1 MNKTTM
7 MNKENIVLKYLLE
20 NNEWITLTHDLL
32 FTEER
37 RLIKSLADQTIN
49 EGRTTSVQQI
59 GLLVKQL
66 DNIEALRKLKAIHE
80 TPLPDRAVFE
90 ELRLQLRLEAKG
102 RVLMEIANQALTPK
116 QYADVLKDLNDL
128 ELDNKPEVL
137 DPAISFKDW
146 SQHIAP
152 DEVYLDSGIEPLRG
166 TGTDTKIGDVFN
178 ILAAS
183 GNFKTGLMT
192 HITKSQIALGR
203 NVLFYSMEETAQSF
217 NARVGQGLLGLT
229 EWQYAQLTEDEIR
242 HRFRDR
248 KLGELDVIAGKV
260 IHIEDMAEEIK
271 ALELERGYKY
281 DFIIP
286 DYSAMIEVKNANKQA
301 REDQLISKIFRE
313 LKTIAINQNKVVVT
327 AIQANREGYG
337 KSKSPRVENTGG
349 SMGGVHVADMMVSLK
364 YKTNPGAPIR
374 PTLAEVEPDDVKGF
388 VKLTIR
394 KKRTGTI
401 AVDDAFIFEH
411 TANGNMTY
419 TDRMSDDMDDI
430 ERWDNLF
437 DTD

>member
-1 MNKTTM
+1 MNNQ

-49 EGRTTSVQQI
+49 EGRTTSIRQI
-59 GLLVKQL
+59 GILLDEL
-66 DNIEALRKLKAIHE
+66 DNREALRKLKAIHE

-116 QYADVLKDLNDL
+116 QYADVLKDLNAL
-128 ELDNKPEVL
+128 ELDDKPEVL
-137 DPAISFKDW
+137 EPAISFKDW

-152 DEVYLDSGIEPLRG
+152 DEVYLDSGIEPLKG

-203 NVLFYSMEETAQSF
+203 NVLYYSMEETAQSF

-242 HRFRDR
+242 HRFRDK

-260 IHIEDMAEEIK
+260 IHIEDMAAEIK

-313 LKTIAINQNKVVVT
+313 LKMIATNQHKVVVT

-364 YKTNPGAPIR
+364 YKTNPDADQR
-374 PTLAEVEPDDVKGF
+374 ATLADVKPDDIKGF

-401 AVDDAFIFEH
+401 AVDDAFIFQH

-419 TDRMSDDMDDI
+419 MDRMTDDMEDMT
-430 ERWDNLF
+430 RWDNLF

>member
-1 MNKTTM
+1 
-7 MNKENIVLKYLLE
+7 MNKENIVLKYLLA
-20 NNEWITLTHDLL
+20 NNEWITLTHDLI

-37 RLIKSLADQTIN
+37 RLIKSLADQTVR
-49 EGRTTSVQQI
+49 EGRQTSIQQI

-66 DNIEALRKLKAIHE
+66 DNYEALRKLKDIHQ
-80 TPLPDRAVFE
+80 TPMSDKAVFE
-90 ELRLQLRLEAKG
+90 ELRLQLRLEAKS
-102 RVLMEIANQALTPK
+102 RVLMEIANQQLTPK

-128 ELDNKPEVL
+128 ELDQKPEELNPPV
-137 DPAISFKDW
+137 SFKDW

-152 DEVYLDSGIEPLRG
+152 DLVYLDSGIEPLRG

-192 HITKSQIALGR
+192 SITKSQLVAGR

-242 HRFRDR
+242 HRFRDH
-248 KLGELDVIAGKV
+248 KLGELDVISGKV
-260 IHIEDMAEEIK
+260 IHIEDMAAEIK

-286 DYSAMIEVKNANKQA
+286 DYSAMIEVKNSSKQA

-313 LKTIAINQNKVVVT
+313 LKMIATTQGKVVVT

-364 YKTNPGAPIR
+364 YKTNPQAPQR
-374 PTLAEVEPDDVKGF
+374 ATLADVRPEDVKGF

-401 AVDDAFIFEH
+401 AVDDAFLFEH
-411 TANGNMTY
+411 TANGNMTF
-419 TDRMSDDMDDI
+419 TDRMTDDMDNI
-430 ERWDNLF
+430 EIWDNLF
-437 DTD
+437 DTE

>member
-1 MNKTTM
+1 
-7 MNKENIVLKYLLE
+7 MNKENIVLKYLLA
-20 NNEWITLTHDLL
+20 NNEWITLTHDLI

-37 RLIKSLADQTIN
+37 RLIKSLADQTVR
-49 EGRTTSVQQI
+49 EGRQTSIQQI

-66 DNIEALRKLKAIHE
+66 DNYEALRKLKDIHQ
-80 TPLPDRAVFE
+80 TPMPDKAVFE
-90 ELRLQLRLEAKG
+90 ELRLQLRLEAKS
-102 RVLMEIANQALTPK
+102 RVLMEIANQQLTPK

-128 ELDNKPEVL
+128 ELDQKPEELNPPVN
-137 DPAISFKDW
+137 FKDW

-152 DEVYLDSGIEPLRG
+152 DLVYLDSGIEPLRG
-166 TGTDTKIGDVFN
+166 TGTDTKIGDVVN

-192 HITKSQIALGR
+192 SITKSQLVAGR

-242 HRFRDR
+242 HRFRDH
-248 KLGELDVIAGKV
+248 KLGELDVISGKV
-260 IHIEDMAEEIK
+260 IHIEDMAAEIK

-286 DYSAMIEVKNANKQA
+286 DYSAMIEVKNSSKQA

-313 LKTIAINQNKVVVT
+313 LKMIATTQGKVVVT
-327 AIQANREGYG
+327 AIQANRDGYG

-364 YKTNPGAPIR
+364 YKTNPQAPQR
-374 PTLAEVEPDDVKGF
+374 ATLADVLPEDVKGF

-401 AVDDAFIFEH
+401 AVDDAFLFEH
-411 TANGNMTY
+411 TANGNMTF
-419 TDRMSDDMDDI
+419 TDRMTDDMDNI
-430 ERWDNLF
+430 EIWDNLF
-437 DTD
+437 DTE

>member
-1 MNKTTM
+1 

-20 NNEWITLTHDLL
+20 NNEWITLTHDLI

-37 RLIKSLADQTIN
+37 RLIKSLADQTVR
-49 EGRTTSVQQI
+49 EGRQTSIQQI

-66 DNIEALRKLKAIHE
+66 DNYEALRKLKAIHE
-80 TPLPDRAVFE
+80 TPMPDKAVFE
-90 ELRLQLRLEAKG
+90 ELRLQLRLEAKS
-102 RVLMEIANQALTPK
+102 RVLMEIANQELTPK

-128 ELDNKPEVL
+128 ELDQKPEELNPPV
-137 DPAISFKDW
+137 SFKDW

-152 DEVYLDSGIEPLRG
+152 DLVYLDSGIEPLRG

-192 HITKSQIALGR
+192 SITKSQLVAGR

-242 HRFRDR
+242 HRFRGR
-248 KLGELDVIAGKV
+248 QLGELDVISGKV
-260 IHIEDMAEEIK
+260 IHIEDMAAEIK

-286 DYSAMIEVKNANKQA
+286 DYSAMIEVKNSSKQA

-313 LKTIAINQNKVVVT
+313 LKMIATTQGKVVVT
-327 AIQANREGYG
+327 AIQANRDGYG

-364 YKTNPGAPIR
+364 YKTNPEAPQR
-374 PTLAEVEPDDVKGF
+374 ATLADVRPEDVKGF

-401 AVDDAFIFEH
+401 AVDDAFLFEH
-411 TANGNMTY
+411 TANGNMTF
-419 TDRMSDDMDDI
+419 TDRMTDDMDNI
-430 ERWDNLF
+430 EIWDNLF
-437 DTD
+437 DTE

>member
-1 MNKTTM
+1 MNNQ

-37 RLIKSLADQTIN
+37 RLIKSLADQTVN
-49 EGRTTSVQQI
+49 EGRPTSVHQI
-59 GLLVKQL
+59 GHLIKEL

-102 RVLMEIANQALTPK
+102 RVLMEIANQELTPK

-137 DPAISFKDW
+137 EPAISFKDW

-152 DEVYLDSGIEPLRG
+152 DEVYLDSGIEPLKG

-203 NVLFYSMEETAQSF
+203 NVLYYSMEETAQSF

-248 KLGELDVIAGKV
+248 QLGELDVIAGKV
-260 IHIEDMAEEIK
+260 IHIEDMAAEIK

-313 LKTIAINQNKVVVT
+313 LKMIATNQHKVVVT

-364 YKTNPGAPIR
+364 YKTNPGVEPRA
-374 PTLAEVEPDDVKGF
+374 TLADVKPDDIKGF

-401 AVDDAFIFEH
+401 AVDDAFIFQH

-419 TDRMSDDMDDI
+419 MDRMSDDMDNM

>member
-49 EGRTTSVQQI
+49 EGRSTSVQQI

-152 DEVYLDSGIEPLRG
+152 DEVYLDSGIEPL
-166 TGTDTKIGDVFN
+166 
-178 ILAAS
+178 
-183 GNFKTGLMT
+183 
-192 HITKSQIALGR
+192 
-203 NVLFYSMEETAQSF
+203 
-217 NARVGQGLLGLT
+217 
-229 EWQYAQLTEDEIR
+229 
-242 HRFRDR
+242 
-248 KLGELDVIAGKV
+248 
-260 IHIEDMAEEIK
+260 
-271 ALELERGYKY
+271 
-281 DFIIP
+281 
-286 DYSAMIEVKNANKQA
+286 
-301 REDQLISKIFRE
+301 
-313 LKTIAINQNKVVVT
+313 
-327 AIQANREGYG
+327 
-337 KSKSPRVENTGG
+337 
-349 SMGGVHVADMMVSLK
+349 
-364 YKTNPGAPIR
+364 
-374 PTLAEVEPDDVKGF
+374 
-388 VKLTIR
+388 
-394 KKRTGTI
+394 
-401 AVDDAFIFEH
+401 
-411 TANGNMTY
+411 
-419 TDRMSDDMDDI
+419 
-430 ERWDNLF
+430 
-437 DTD
+437 